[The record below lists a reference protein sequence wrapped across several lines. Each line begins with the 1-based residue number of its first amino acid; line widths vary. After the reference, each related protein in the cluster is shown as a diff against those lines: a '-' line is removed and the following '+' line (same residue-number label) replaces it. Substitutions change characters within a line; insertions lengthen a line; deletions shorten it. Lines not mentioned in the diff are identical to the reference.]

1 MSNQRVKKALTL
13 SEEILD
19 KVQKVADESFSGNF
33 SQAVESLLSDA
44 LSGSKK
50 ANEESNLNR
59 YVILKMFFYLREN
72 FRARDDDL
80 LEKMD
85 SRFLEICDDMK
96 AMLIEEGVD
105 YGPF

>member
-1 MSNQRVKKALTL
+1 MSKQRVKKAVTL
-13 SEEILD
+13 SEVTIG
-19 KVQKVADESFSGNF
+19 KVQELADENFSGNF
-33 SQAVESLLSDA
+33 SQAVETLLSDA

-50 ANEESNLNR
+50 AVEESNLNR

-72 FRARDDDL
+72 FRARDDAL

-85 SRFLEICDDMK
+85 SKFLEVCDEMK